1 MGVSPPTRPDQLATL
16 RTLARVMDSAV
27 RIPGTPIRF
36 GADALIGL
44 VPGLGDV
51 AGAAVSGYL
60 ILAAA
65 RLGAPASVLL
75 MMALNVG
82 LDMLVGAVPL
92 VGDLLDVGLKA
103 NQRNL
108 ALLERSLDDPRG
120 TRRSSTLVVVGV
132 LALLVAI
139 VAAGAWLA
147 FLVARAIIQL
157 F

>member
-1 MGVSPPTRPDQLATL
+1 MGASPPARPDQLATL
-16 RTLARVMDSAV
+16 RSLACVMDSAV

-51 AGAAVSGYL
+51 AGAAVSGFL
-60 ILAAA
+60 ILSAG

-75 MMALNVG
+75 LMVLNVG

-108 ALLERSLDDPRG
+108 ALLERALEDPRG
-120 TRRSSTLVVVGV
+120 TR
-132 LALLVAI
+132 
-139 VAAGAWLA
+139 
-147 FLVARAIIQL
+147 
-157 F
+157 